1 MSIPHGKRSLITSE
15 KYILASNPNI
25 SVLSGGFAPRTVYTS
40 YFCTFQ
46 SPPEAVHV
54 CKSTQASRHG
64 DSSGTQS
71 VPALGQFLWCPW
83 NFLYP
88 CPPFSCAE
96 VLHTSLSPSSL
107 PDQFVQLLI
116 SISSFNLI
124 SDSFYYLRKS
134 KLSLPVLMNHC
145 AMCVGIREQDGFIN
159 TRLIKGTDLL
169 LQWLLAKRL

>member
-25 SVLSGGFAPRTVYTS
+25 SVLSGGFAPRTLYTN

-54 CKSTQASRHG
+54 CKSTQALDMGTAVGHSLSLHW
-64 DSSGTQS
+64 DNSSDAPGI
-71 VPALGQFLWCPW
+71 
-83 NFLYP
+83 
-88 CPPFSCAE
+88 SCTPVLLSAVQK

>member
-1 MSIPHGKRSLITSE
+1 ME
-15 KYILASNPNI
+15 
-25 SVLSGGFAPRTVYTS
+25 VLHQEL
-40 YFCTFQ
+40 C
-46 SPPEAVHV
+46 
-54 CKSTQASRHG
+54 TQAISAPFKAPLKLYMSARALRLLDMGTAVGHSLSLHW
-64 DSSGTQS
+64 DNSSDAPGI
-71 VPALGQFLWCPW
+71 
-83 NFLYP
+83 
-88 CPPFSCAE
+88 SCTPVLLSAVQK
-96 VLHTSLSPSSL
+96 VLHTSLSPSSP

-159 TRLIKGTDLL
+159 TLLIKGTDLL